1 VILTDTHTHLYSDE
15 MEYPVEVLLK
25 RAGDQC
31 VSRFFIPNIDKDTIQ
46 AVLDLGNNYPG
57 CYPMLGL
64 HPVHVDGNY
73 QEQLTAI
80 ENALSR
86 NKVVAIGEV
95 GLDLYHSQQF
105 LKEQQYAFL
114 IQARMAASLDLPLV
128 IHCRNAFEELMELF
142 ESLKGVPARG
152 IFHCFGGSLTEA
164 EKLIGRGFYL
174 GIGGILTYKNAG
186 LAETLKNISL
196 EHLVLETDAPYLSPV
211 PRRGKVNESANLLYI
226 AQKLADLKNVSV
238 EEVAAITT
246 ANSRTIFGI

>member
-1 VILTDTHTHLYSDE
+1 MILTDTHTHLYADE

-25 RAGDQC
+25 RAGDQY

-73 QEQLTAI
+73 KEQLNAI
-80 ENALSR
+80 QYALTN
-86 NKVVAIGEV
+86 NKVFAIGEV

-105 LKEQQYAFL
+105 IREQQDAFL
-114 IQARMAASLDLPLV
+114 IQARMAAAIDLPLV
-128 IHCRNAFEELMELF
+128 IHCRNAFKELMELF
-142 ESLKGVPARG
+142 ESLNGVPTRG
-152 IFHCFGGSLTEA
+152 IFHCFGGSLAEA
-164 EKLIGRGFYL
+164 EKLIGMGFYL
-174 GIGGILTYKNAG
+174 GIGGILTYKNSG
-186 LAETLKNISL
+186 LAETLEHISL

-226 AQKLADLKNVSV
+226 AQKLADLKNVSL

-246 ANSRTIFGI
+246 ANSRIIFRI

>member
-1 VILTDTHTHLYSDE
+1 MILTDTHTHLYSDE

-25 RAGDQC
+25 RAGDQN

-64 HPVHVDGNY
+64 HPVHVDGHY
-73 QEQLTAI
+73 QEQLVAI
-80 ENALSR
+80 ENALNK

-95 GLDLYHSQQF
+95 GLDLYHSQEF
-105 LKEQQYAFL
+105 LTEQQDAFL
-114 IQARMAASLDLPLV
+114 IQARLAADLDLPLV

-142 ESLKGVPARG
+142 ESLNGVPYRG
-152 IFHCFGGSLTEA
+152 IFHCFGGSQAEA
-164 EKLIGRGFYL
+164 EKLIGMGFYL

-186 LAETLKNISL
+186 LAQTLEKISL

-211 PRRGKVNESANLLYI
+211 PRRGKINESANLLYI
-226 AQKLADLKNVSV
+226 AQKLADLKNVSL
-238 EEVAAITT
+238 EEVASVTT
-246 ANSRTIFGI
+246 ANSIAIFGI